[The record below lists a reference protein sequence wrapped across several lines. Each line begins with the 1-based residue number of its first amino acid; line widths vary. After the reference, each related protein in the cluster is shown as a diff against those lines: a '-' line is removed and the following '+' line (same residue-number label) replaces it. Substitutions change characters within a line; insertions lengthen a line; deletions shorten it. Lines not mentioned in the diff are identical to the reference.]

1 MFAIY
6 LFNMVGISGPRA
18 LREAIPARYIY
29 SGYGWGVTEEK
40 NTEVSDQTTKPPGL
54 GHFPPSRDISRWR
67 IPNLSLGQ
75 RIDKEAREVGSSWT
89 TNQLVALSWLL
100 PSLTHHFVAFV
111 SLIHSPTPNI

>member
-40 NTEVSDQTTKPPGL
+40 NTEVSDQTTKPPDVDHL
-54 GHFPPSRDISRWR
+54 PPSRGVSRWR
-67 IPNLSLGQ
+67 IPNLSFGQ
-75 RIDKEAREVGSSWT
+75 RIDKSARSRSNQT
-89 TNQLVALSWLL
+89 TNSWHCHGRLL
-100 PSLTHHFVAFV
+100 L
-111 SLIHSPTPNI
+111 